1 MYQKLIYK
9 FKYLKLELHDSKQ
22 KADKYNLEFMEDFRE
37 EFEFLD
43 QKNNQNLDKIPERT
57 NQTTNESSIDNDQE
71 TFKNLKEIYRSIVK
85 KIHPDKHPPDE
96 KEKYDSL
103 LTTLTD
109 AYENNRLIEMLEI
122 SLEENIDLS
131 ELIDD
136 SEIFLLKDIQD
147 MEKKLEKFKNQLCWI
162 WVNKL
167 KQESNSRKNL
177 YGILGIDEE
186 EFNKWKSNKN

>member
-43 QKNNQNLDKIPERT
+43 QKNNQNLDKTPERA

>member
-43 QKNNQNLDKIPERT
+43 QKNNQNLDKIPERA

-85 KIHPDKHPPDE
+85 KIHPDKHPHR
-96 KEKYDSL
+96 S
-103 LTTLTD
+103 
-109 AYENNRLIEMLEI
+109 
-122 SLEENIDLS
+122 
-131 ELIDD
+131 
-136 SEIFLLKDIQD
+136 
-147 MEKKLEKFKNQLCWI
+147 
-162 WVNKL
+162 
-167 KQESNSRKNL
+167 
-177 YGILGIDEE
+177 
-186 EFNKWKSNKN
+186 

>member
-43 QKNNQNLDKIPERT
+43 QKNNQNLDKIPERA